1 MSLSQASLVP
11 SLTQMAKMELSG
23 KVAKHCNAQMISFLR
38 PSYMR
43 RRRKMMRASCL
54 PHRFQLVGMTLL
66 KGEQLKRVN

>member
-1 MSLSQASLVP
+1 
-11 SLTQMAKMELSG
+11 
-23 KVAKHCNAQMISFLR
+23 MISFLR
-38 PSYMR
+38 PSYMRRSLR